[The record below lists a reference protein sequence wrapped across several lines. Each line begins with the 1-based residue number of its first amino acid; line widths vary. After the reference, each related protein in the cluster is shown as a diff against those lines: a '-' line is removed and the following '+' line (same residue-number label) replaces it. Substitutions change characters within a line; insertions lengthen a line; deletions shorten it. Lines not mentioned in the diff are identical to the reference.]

1 MDKDEFI
8 WRLNNILPGEKV
20 KESKLDPPETSIY
33 FSNKTLCLFAK
44 VFVSA
49 RNFSTLFLNL
59 FKLKSIKKIIY
70 ILLPKSYKYLQ
81 NLYVLNY
88 RKI

>member
-33 FSNKTLCLFAK
+33 FSKINKDSLPEFNNYSLNPK
-44 VFVSA
+44 
-49 RNFSTLFLNL
+49 LYEFLNSNL
-59 FKLKSIKKIIY
+59 LK
-70 ILLPKSYKYLQ
+70 
-81 NLYVLNY
+81 V
-88 RKI
+88 